1 MDSCSQKITQ
11 INPNNAWTSRAEGFI
26 VRSMSH
32 PTFTHRLALL
42 LGVLVLSPVVW
53 ARAPQAY
60 ITNLN
65 DNTVSVIDTASNT
78 VTATVP
84 VGNFPNGVAVTPDG
98 AHVYVGNQGDGT
110 VSVIDTATNT
120 VTATVTV
127 GVVPFSVA
135 VTPDGA
141 HVYVGN
147 FSSDTVSVIATASNT
162 VTATVAV
169 GRFPSGV
176 AVTPDGAHVYVT
188 NTLDGTVS
196 VIDTATNAVTA
207 TVRVGL
213 NPEGVAVTPDG
224 ARVYVGNFSGS
235 TVSVIA
241 TASNTV
247 TATVPV
253 GVNPAGIAVTP
264 DGARVYVANQNDKS
278 VTVIGTA
285 SNTVTAT
292 VPVGTLP
299 VGVAVTPDGAHV
311 YVANE
316 SDNSVAVIATAS
328 NTVTATV
335 PVGVGPR
342 AFGKF
347 ISSSGDTT
355 PPVTSLAA
363 QPGTLKH
370 KKLKTANATM
380 TFSPG
385 GLTIQTQCF
394 NSHGLN
400 VLLSATDDLSGV
412 AQINYGSA
420 PFVLGQLP
428 PNPALD
434 QSIASASGTIPFLT
448 TGVFVL
454 NYGAVDRAG
463 NQEATKSALVMANSF
478 EGFACATQPFALSAL
493 PSSAT
498 VTVSGTLTNGSKT
511 RPFRFKFKYGPRSA
525 GRDGD
530 DDNNDNHNDAHDD

>member
-1 MDSCSQKITQ
+1 
-11 INPNNAWTSRAEGFI
+11 
-26 VRSMSH
+26 MSH
-32 PTFTHRLALL
+32 LKFTHRLALL
-42 LGVLVLSPVVW
+42 LGVLVLSPVAW

-78 VTATVP
+78 VTATVQ
-84 VGNFPNGVAVTPDG
+84 VGKFPNGVAVTPDG
-98 AHVYVGNQGDGT
+98 AHVYVANVLDGT

-127 GVVPFSVA
+127 GMVPWGVAATPDGAHVYVANFSSNTVSVIATASNSVTATVTVGLNPTGVAVTPDGARVYVGNQGDGTVSVLDTAGNTVTATVTLGGVPDGVA

-147 FSSDTVSVIATASNT
+147 FSSNTVSVIATASNT
-162 VTATVAV
+162 VSATVPV
-169 GRFPSGV
+169 GKSPQGV
-176 AVTPDGAHVYVT
+176 AVTPDGAQVYVA
-188 NTLDGTVS
+188 NQGDG
-196 VIDTATNAVTA
+196 
-207 TVRVGL
+207 
-213 NPEGVAVTPDG
+213 
-224 ARVYVGNFSGS
+224 

-241 TASNTV
+241 TAGNTV

-253 GVNPAGIAVTP
+253 GI
-264 DGARVYVANQNDKS
+264 
-278 VTVIGTA
+278 
-285 SNTVTAT
+285 
-292 VPVGTLP
+292 LP

-311 YVANE
+311 YVANQ
-316 SDNSVAVIATAS
+316 SDNNVAVIATAG

-335 PVGVGPR
+335 PVGIGPR

-355 PPVTSLAA
+355 PPVTRLAA

-370 KKLKTANATM
+370 RKLKSANATM

-394 NSHGLN
+394 DSHGLDA
-400 VLLSATDDLSGV
+400 LLSATDDLSGV

-420 PFVLGQLP
+420 PFVFGQQP
-428 PNPALD
+428 PNPALN

-463 NQEATKSALVMANSF
+463 NQEAAKSALMMVNSV
-478 EGFACATQPFALSAL
+478 ERFACATQPFALAAL
-493 PSSAT
+493 PRSAT
-498 VTVSGTLTNGSKT
+498 VTVIGTLTHGSKT
-511 RPFRFKFKYGPRSA
+511 RPFRFKFKY
-525 GRDGD
+525 
-530 DDNNDNHNDAHDD
+530 